1 MIQSIVLF
9 IIKKMNSNSQL
20 TISRNNVNPHEDIY
34 INEIAVLIKKYNE
47 MYWDDNFDIE
57 EEDNFDIEE
66 EDKIQKLL
74 AEKQRL
80 VIQIFKR
87 RILFVLGLY
96 ELEEG
101 EILE

>member
-1 MIQSIVLF
+1 
-9 IIKKMNSNSQL
+9 MNSNSQL